1 MEIVLI
7 IFSSITIILVSVLI
21 FIFLKKPQETGLRE
35 LQNELTEK
43 FSTNLERLS
52 NISRN
57 IDSINETTSTM
68 SIPIQNLNTYLGGN
82 VTAGRLGEWNLE
94 SLVADVLPNT
104 KFETQKNLNPAN
116 NNRVD
121 VAVKSVE
128 GFFIPIDSKFYSQ
141 QYADYQAATTAAD
154 RTSSLN
160 QLRASIKSDAEEIVE
175 KYFLEGVTSGFGV
188 LYVPSEG
195 LVAMVN
201 LIEDFREILF
211 REHKILVLG
220 PNSLA
225 GFLDQIRMGHDVV
238 LLNEN
243 ASIVKAAIVDIQKE
257 FLNLNLKTE
266 DLANS
271 LRTMTNKVDQYQT
284 RINVLGTS
292 INSANNLMEAIEE
305 DGN

>member
-7 IFSSITIILVSVLI
+7 IFSSITILLVGILI

-35 LQNELTEK
+35 LQNELTDK

-57 IDSINETTSTM
+57 IDSIKETASTM

-104 KFETQKNLNPAN
+104 KFKTQKNLNPAN
-116 NNRVD
+116 KNRVD
-121 VAVKSVE
+121 VAVQSVE
-128 GFFIPIDSKFYSQ
+128 GFYIPIDSKFYSQ

-160 QLRASIKSDAEEIVE
+160 QLKASIKSDAEEIVE

-211 REHKILVLG
+211 REYKILVLG

-238 LLNEN
+238 VLNEN
-243 ASIVKAAIVDIQKE
+243 ASIVKAAIVDIQRE
-257 FLNLNLKTE
+257 FLKLDLKTVE
-266 DLANS
+266 LENS
-271 LRTMTNKVDQYQT
+271 LKTMTNKVGEYQAKI
-284 RINVLGTS
+284 RALGRS
-292 INSANNLMEAIEE
+292 INTANTQMEALEE
-305 DGN
+305 DGD

>member
-7 IFSSITIILVSVLI
+7 IFSSITILLVGILI

-35 LQNELTEK
+35 LQNELTDK

-104 KFETQKNLNPAN
+104 KFKTQKNLNPAN
-116 NNRVD
+116 KNRVD
-121 VAVKSVE
+121 VAVQSVE
-128 GFFIPIDSKFYSQ
+128 GFYIPIDSKFYSQ

-160 QLRASIKSDAEEIVE
+160 QLKASIKSDAEEIVE

-211 REHKILVLG
+211 REYKILVLG

-238 LLNEN
+238 VLNEN
-243 ASIVKAAIVDIQKE
+243 ASIVKAAIVDIQRE
-257 FLNLNLKTE
+257 FLKLDLKTVE
-266 DLANS
+266 LENS
-271 LRTMTNKVDQYQT
+271 LKTMTNKVGEYQAKI
-284 RINVLGTS
+284 RALGRS
-292 INSANNLMEAIEE
+292 INTANTQMEALEE
-305 DGN
+305 DGD

>member
-7 IFSSITIILVSVLI
+7 IFSSITILLVSILI

-43 FSTNLERLS
+43 FTTNLERLS

-57 IDSINETTSTM
+57 IDSIKETASTM

-104 KFETQKNLNPAN
+104 KFKTQKNLNPAN
-116 NNRVD
+116 KNRVD
-121 VAVKSVE
+121 VAVQSVE
-128 GFFIPIDSKFYSQ
+128 GFYIPIDSKFYSQ

-160 QLRASIKSDAEEIVE
+160 QLKASIKSDAEEIVE

-211 REHKILVLG
+211 REYKILVLG

-238 LLNEN
+238 VLNEN
-243 ASIVKAAIVDIQKE
+243 ASIVKAAIVDIQRE
-257 FLNLNLKTE
+257 FLKLDLKTVE
-266 DLANS
+266 LENS
-271 LRTMTNKVDQYQT
+271 LKTMTNKVGEYQAKI
-284 RINVLGTS
+284 RALGRS
-292 INSANNLMEAIEE
+292 INTANTQMEALEE
-305 DGN
+305 DGD

>member
-7 IFSSITIILVSVLI
+7 VFSSITIILVSVLI

-128 GFFIPIDSKFYSQ
+128 GFYIPIDSKFYSQ

-211 REHKILVLG
+211 REYKILVLG

>member
-7 IFSSITIILVSVLI
+7 VFSSITIILVSILI
-21 FIFLKKPQETGLRE
+21 LILLKKPQETGLRE

-160 QLRASIKSDAEEIVE
+160 QLKASIKSDAEEIVE

-211 REHKILVLG
+211 REYKILVLG

-238 LLNEN
+238 VLNEN
-243 ASIVKAAIVDIQKE
+243 ASIVKAAIVDIQRE
-257 FLNLNLKTE
+257 FLKLDLKTVE
-266 DLANS
+266 LENS
-271 LRTMTNKVDQYQT
+271 LKTMTNKVGEYQAKI
-284 RINVLGTS
+284 RALGRS
-292 INSANNLMEAIEE
+292 INTANTQMEALEE
-305 DGN
+305 DGD

>member
-7 IFSSITIILVSVLI
+7 IFSSITILLVSVLI
-21 FIFLKKPQETGLRE
+21 LIFLKKPQETGLRE

-121 VAVKSVE
+121 VAVQSVE

-154 RTSSLN
+154 RASSLN

-201 LIEDFREILF
+201 LIEDLREILF
-211 REHKILVLG
+211 REYKILVLG

-225 GFLDQIRMGHDVV
+225 GFLDQIR
-238 LLNEN
+238 
-243 ASIVKAAIVDIQKE
+243 K
-257 FLNLNLKTE
+257 
-266 DLANS
+266 
-271 LRTMTNKVDQYQT
+271 
-284 RINVLGTS
+284 
-292 INSANNLMEAIEE
+292 
-305 DGN
+305 

>member
-7 IFSSITIILVSVLI
+7 IFSSITILLVGILI

-35 LQNELTEK
+35 LQNELTQK
-43 FSTNLERLS
+43 FTTNLERLS
-52 NISRN
+52 NISEN
-57 IDSINETTSTM
+57 INSISETTTTM
-68 SIPIQNLNTYLGGN
+68 SIPIQNLNRYLGGN

-104 KFETQKNLNPAN
+104 TFETQKNLNPAN
-116 NNRVD
+116 NYRVD
-121 VAVKSVE
+121 VAVQTVE
-128 GFFIPIDSKFYSQ
+128 GHFIPIDSKFYAQ
-141 QYADYQAATTAAD
+141 QYADYQVATTAAQ
-154 RTSSLN
+154 RTTCLN
-160 QLRASIKSDAEEIVE
+160 QLRTSINSDATEIVD
-175 KYFLEGVTSGFGV
+175 KYFLEGVTSGFGI

-195 LVAMVN
+195 LVTMVN
-201 LIEDFREILF
+201 LIDDLRETLF
-211 REHKILVLG
+211 REKKILVLG

-243 ASIVKAAIVDIQKE
+243 ASIVKAAIVDIQRE
-257 FLNLNLKTE
+257 FENLNLNTE
-266 DLANS
+266 ELANT
-271 LRTMTNKVDQYQT
+271 LRTMTNKVAQHQT

-305 DGN
+305 DGD